1 MANQRQALV
10 LSCEVPGEEP
20 LPGAR
25 YNAEKLSKFFRR
37 AYVDARCVYG
47 GPLTLDRAKEDI
59 NDFFSKR
66 CDVHVLYGI
75 FHGCRGSWKLS
86 DGTMLGL
93 RDILEQWDSAIQL
106 GTAQNLLIV
115 SDACESGCMVN
126 EAALLG
132 RGDIA
137 VQASCAGSNSSPDT
151 KGETFTEY
159 LLWNLQGRTTANK
172 RGIDMLVHIEPAPL
186 TLGPCYYC
194 PDPSKYRDWIFVN
207 EHDGADFGS
216 SRSPSLRSDTSED
229 TVSQRSHPPEQEDAV
244 SPTGQEEIGSPRS
257 LPEGEDK
264 TVERAGNM
272 SGGPQTPRVQILAPI
287 FRRRVR
293 RVLPCLT
300 LVMLS
305 LNYLFICTD
314 TFSQRSHPPGQ
325 ENTCSLTADPP
336 QVEVAGAPDFLTEP
350 VFFTNLCSMRRN

>member
-172 RGIDMLVHIEPAPL
+172 RGIDMLVHIERALL

-194 PDPSKYRDWIFVN
+194 PDRSNYRGWVFVN
-207 EHDGADFGS
+207 EDGPDPS
-216 SRSPSLRSDTSED
+216 SSQSVSLASDTSD
-229 TVSQRSHPPEQEDAV
+229 TTSQKSEPEAAL
-244 SPTGQEEIGSPRS
+244 GQRS
-257 LPEGEDK
+257 LPP
-264 TVERAGNM
+264 
-272 SGGPQTPRVQILAPI
+272 GPQPEDAEDVFDLDKLLDIAARPTILLRPYLRNPRELWERESEAIAWQLCRKGYILDQLAP
-287 FRRRVR
+287 FNSCASWF
-293 RVLPCLT
+293 VLPHAT
-300 LVMLS
+300 S
-305 LNYLFICTD
+305 TQSKQN
-314 TFSQRSHPPGQ
+314 
-325 ENTCSLTADPP
+325 
-336 QVEVAGAPDFLTEP
+336 
-350 VFFTNLCSMRRN
+350 